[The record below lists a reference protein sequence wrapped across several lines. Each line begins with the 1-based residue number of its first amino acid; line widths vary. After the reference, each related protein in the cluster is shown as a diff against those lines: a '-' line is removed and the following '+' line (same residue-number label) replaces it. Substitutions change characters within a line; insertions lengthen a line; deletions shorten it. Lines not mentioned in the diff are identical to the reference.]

1 MRRCFWPSS
10 SEIQEGKVAFF
21 PPLSM
26 ILLIILIHFFVAYEQ
41 TLIFSTDL
49 FIAGKDT
56 EGWIILDCNISAYGS
71 TYLIFHGEKWSLIF
85 YSNKKMWT
93 NAFSAYK
100 SDLFLPAVSALSHC
114 FIKTSVTRKER
125 SYFICLLLKSLK
137 WFQIKYN
144 NCECHIFNFKWCI
157 Y

>member
-1 MRRCFWPSS
+1 MTFVIKTNYPSFIKWES
-10 SEIQEGKVAFF
+10 GPSEEMFLAVILRDPGRKVAFF

-26 ILLIILIHFFVAYEQ
+26 ILLIIFIHFFVAYEQ

-56 EGWIILDCNISAYGS
+56 EGWIILDGNISAYGS

-100 SDLFLPAVSALSHC
+100 SDLFLPAVSLLYQNLS
-114 FIKTSVTRKER
+114 
-125 SYFICLLLKSLK
+125 Y
-137 WFQIKYN
+137 
-144 NCECHIFNFKWCI
+144 
-157 Y
+157 